1 MQFQPHRLALAGLS
15 FILIS
20 GPAQAADDQSIIV
33 TATRTAQT
41 ADENLSPVIVISRD
55 DLANEV
61 GAEITDILQRY
72 PGIDISRN
80 GGPGQ
85 QSSIFIRGAESDH
98 TLIMIDGIKI
108 NPGTIGTASIQNIPL
123 DMIERIE
130 VVKGPR
136 STLYGSDAIGG
147 VINIITRK
155 QKQKGTRYQA
165 TIGGG
170 SFGTEKVGFAAHN
183 NTGDRAAGINVTA
196 SQSDGFPTLT
206 SQTLD
211 RGYDNLSVNLYG
223 KKRLGETDVSI
234 EYWQAQGTTEYF
246 DYDALFNLVPLDQD
260 FKTSTTAVSFNN
272 NPLSNWVSK
281 VKLSYFDDNVEQNQN
296 NDYVRTRRTSLDW
309 QNDIQAGD
317 SQLIT
322 AGLYLSDE
330 TAASISYGTGF
341 DVDTSVNAVFVQDNI
356 SLGAHQLLAGARYSE
371 YKTNGNQSTWN
382 LEYGYQVYKHWK
394 LTAAAN
400 TGFRAPSAADRFGYG
415 GNPDLKPEQSLNR
428 EVGIHYMQDAHDF
441 RINAFDN
448 QIDDLIV
455 YYDPDGWVGPLPGS
469 NQNIA
474 ETRIKGVEASYR
486 YSSKNWLFG
495 LSAIDQDPQN
505 ITDNTLLLRRPEQ
518 KYNLSLGHKGDSHR
532 IQMNVTYVSER
543 LDYGS
548 IPLDAYTL
556 VGLKGEYRF
565 TSKFSA
571 SARVENATDEDYVLA
586 DGYNTAGRS
595 YYLKFDYVF

>member
-1 MQFQPHRLALAGLS
+1 MPFQPHRLALAGLS
-15 FILIS
+15 IILIS
-20 GPAQAADDQSIIV
+20 GLAQAADDQSIIV

-55 DLANEV
+55 ELANEV

-108 NPGTIGTASIQNIPL
+108 NPGNIGTASIQNIPL

-130 VVKGPR
+130 IVKGPR

-165 TIGGG
+165 TMGGG

-183 NTGDRAAGINVTA
+183 NTGDRAAGINVTG
-196 SQSDGFPTLT
+196 SRSDGFPTLT

-223 KKRLGETDVSI
+223 KKRMGETDVSI

-246 DYDALFNLVPLDQD
+246 GYDALFNLVPLDQD
-260 FKTSTTAVSFNN
+260 FKTSTTAISFNN

-281 VKLSYFDDNVEQNQN
+281 VKLSYFDDNIEQNQSS
-296 NDYVRTRRTSLDW
+296 DYVRTRRTALDW

-317 SQLIT
+317 SQLLT

-330 TAASISYGTGF
+330 TAASISYGTGY

-371 YKTNGNQSTWN
+371 YKTNGNQTTWN
-382 LEYGYQVYKHWK
+382 LEYGYQIYQHWK

-400 TGFRAPSAADRFGYG
+400 TGFRAPSATDRFGYG
-415 GNPDLKPEQSLNR
+415 GNPNLKPEQSLNR
-428 EVGIHYMQDAHDF
+428 EVGIRYLHDAHTF

-455 YYDPDGWVGPLPGS
+455 YYDPDGWLGPLPGS

-474 ETRIKGVEASYR
+474 ESRIKGVEASYQ

-505 ITDNTLLLRRPEQ
+505 ITDNIMLLRRPEQ
-518 KYNLSLGHKGDSHR
+518 KYNLSLGHNGDSHR

-565 TSKFSA
+565 TRKLSA